1 MLKTALENRKLKR
14 SMSDPC
20 VFLRDD
26 LIVLVYVDDCIL
38 LSSNQDSV
46 KDFIKSL
53 EQGPEQFIFTDKGT
67 LQRYLGVE
75 IERSPDGQGVSMT
88 QPFLIQCILDAGD
101 IDVRMTNDCPTPIV
115 GPLLSKDP
123 DGPPKKHDWKYRTL
137 TGMLG
142 YLQGTSRPEISMAV
156 HQCARFNNDPKLCH
170 EQAIKHICKYL
181 LGTMDKGLIFKS
193 DYSRGLECFVDA
205 DFAGGWASGD
215 HTNPEAVLS
224 QTGFVIM
231 FAGCPVTWCSKL
243 QTEIALSTTEAE
255 YIALSQAMQEVI
267 PFLNLLNEISQVLP
281 FKNPDPKFYC
291 RVWEDN

>member
-1 MLKTALENRKLKR
+1 
-14 SMSDPC
+14 MSDPC

-26 LIVLVYVDDCIL
+26 LIVPVYVDDCIL

-53 EQGPEQFIFTDKGT
+53 EQGPEQFIFTDEGT
-67 LQRYLGVE
+67 LQQYLGVE
-75 IERSPDGQGVSMT
+75 IEKSPDGQGFSMT
-88 QPFLIQCILDAGD
+88 QPFLIQRILDAVD
-101 IDVRMTNDCPTPIV
+101 IDVCMTNARPTPV
-115 GPLLSKDP
+115 LGPLLSKDP
-123 DGPPKKHDWKYRTL
+123 DGPQKKHDWKYRTL

-156 HQCARFNNDPKLCH
+156 HQCAQFNNDPKLCH

-224 QTGFVIM
+224 RTGFVIM
-231 FAGCPVTWCSKL
+231 FAGCPVTWGAANFRLKSHSAQLKQNILPSHRQCEKSF
-243 QTEIALSTTEAE
+243 
-255 YIALSQAMQEVI
+255 
-267 PFLNLLNEISQVLP
+267 PF
-281 FKNPDPKFYC
+281 
-291 RVWEDN
+291 